1 MSKCTLQRDL
11 KMTEQ
16 QQIMTFSFLM
26 TYFHKFDLKQNNY
39 TIAGDLLDNT

>member
-1 MSKCTLQRDL
+1 
-11 KMTEQ
+11 MTEQ
-16 QQIMTFSFLM
+16 QQIMIFSFLM